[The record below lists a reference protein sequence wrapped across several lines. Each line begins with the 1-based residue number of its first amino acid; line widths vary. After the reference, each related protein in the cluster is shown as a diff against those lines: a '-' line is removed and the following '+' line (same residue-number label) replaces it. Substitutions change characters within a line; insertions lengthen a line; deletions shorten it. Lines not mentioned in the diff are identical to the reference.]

1 MMMVCDVHSYWQAK
15 VMALSDDAK
24 WMDLER
30 FSKSKKPPPIG
41 FEVCTVCVCVC
52 VYACVCVLTSM

>member
-1 MMMVCDVHSYWQAK
+1 
-15 VMALSDDAK
+15 MALSDDAK

-41 FEVCTVCVCVC
+41 FEVCILFYFSLMSLWCIYT
-52 VYACVCVLTSM
+52 